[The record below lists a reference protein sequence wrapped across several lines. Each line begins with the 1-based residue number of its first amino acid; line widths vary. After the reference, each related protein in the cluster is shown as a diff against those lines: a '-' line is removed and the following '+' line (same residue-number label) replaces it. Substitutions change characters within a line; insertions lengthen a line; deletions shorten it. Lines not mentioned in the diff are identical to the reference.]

1 MDSVTQIALGS
12 TVAIVTLGRRTAVWK
27 AALWGGIAGT
37 LPDLDALINHGDAIL
52 NMVLHRAESHALF
65 YLTLLSAPLAWLVS
79 RLHRE
84 PALFPRWWLALWIAL
99 VTHPLL
105 DWMTVYGTQLLLP
118 FTDTP
123 YAVGSVFI
131 IDPLYTVPL
140 LLGVLLALAM
150 RQGRGIAW
158 TRAGLV
164 LSTAYLAWGLAAQQI
179 ATLKVLA
186 SAPVPHLTPGQL
198 LVTPAPFNTLLWRA
212 VAVTPTHYHE
222 GYYSLLDGD
231 RPVRWSTHARGAEL
245 YARYQGHALVDRVAR
260 FSHGFFKMSEAGGE
274 VFITDLR
281 MGNEPTYSFH
291 FNLGT
296 PAELASGQRAT
307 TQLWQRPD
315 LATALPWLW
324 QRMWGADVQ
333 LANPAQGGAQ

>member
-1 MDSVTQIALGS
+1 M
-12 TVAIVTLGRRTAVWK
+12 
-27 AALWGGIAGT
+27 
-37 LPDLDALINHGDAIL
+37 
-52 NMVLHRAESHALF
+52 
-65 YLTLLSAPLAWLVS
+65 
-79 RLHRE
+79 
-84 PALFPRWWLALWIAL
+84 
-99 VTHPLL
+99 
-105 DWMTVYGTQLLLP
+105 
-118 FTDTP
+118 
-123 YAVGSVFI
+123 
-131 IDPLYTVPL
+131 
-140 LLGVLLALAM
+140 
-150 RQGRGIAW
+150 
-158 TRAGLV
+158 
-164 LSTAYLAWGLAAQQI
+164 
-179 ATLKVLA
+179 LA

-222 GYYSLLDGD
+222 GYHSLLDGD

-333 LANPAQGGAQ
+333 LANPAPGGAQ